1 MDLLHIFIFEFVV
14 RAVSARSV
22 IHDMLLFNVR
32 YDMSTFSL
40 RHDMLL
46 FSVIHDMPTFSTK
59 PNRSV
64 HN

>member
-22 IHDMLLFNVR
+22 IHDMLLFSVI
-32 YDMSTFSL
+32 
-40 RHDMLL
+40 HDMPT